1 MAHFTFKFGA
11 SEAYFFIYI
20 FLSSFVIQSLLFGKI
35 VAVFFLYT
43 HKEMFE
49 DTVFT
54 CSLIL
59 LEGARRLSQS
69 VQSPKTLS
77 EPKDTN

>member
-35 VAVFFLYT
+35 VAVFFYT
-43 HKEMFE
+43 HTRKCLK
-49 DTVFT
+49 TL
-54 CSLIL
+54 CSL
-59 LEGARRLSQS
+59 AH
-69 VQSPKTLS
+69 
-77 EPKDTN
+77 